1 MSMRTRP
8 LVVMVSAAA
17 IALSGCGAKE
27 AAVVKGAFEQ
37 PIKSANIEL
46 TMSVRS
52 GQEAVNVSLA
62 GPYQSNG
69 KDEIPSADLALKLE
83 GVAPKTIEGRLIST
97 GKNAFVEYEGETYE
111 VGEDTI
117 AELKK
122 EGANGSPTQLTPA
135 DITKL
140 MGTMQD
146 WFPESDAQE
155 NVDLDGEPVTRVTGK
170 LDLSKALTDLK
181 ELAAKPGLSGV
192 EELKQLSGGDIKR
205 IERMVSDPKFTI
217 DVGKNDGK
225 LRRVQA
231 SIKVDDKSDSGTID
245 FSLRFKDVDKPVTID
260 APSSGKPIDELG
272 QKLGEEFGGGTVSP
286 DTQVN

>member
-1 MSMRTRP
+1 
-8 LVVMVSAAA
+8 LVLATGAA
-17 IALSGCGAKE
+17 IALSGCSAKE
-27 AAVVKGAFEQ
+27 AAVVKSAFEK
-37 PIKSANIEL
+37 PVKSANIEL
-46 TMSVRS
+46 TMSVKS
-52 GQEAVNVSLA
+52 GQQTVNVSLA

-69 KDEIPSADLALKLE
+69 ENELPSADLALKLE
-83 GVAPKTIEGRLIST
+83 GVGPKTIEGRLIST

-111 VGEDTI
+111 VGADKI

-122 EGANGSPTQLTPA
+122 EGASGEPTQLTPA
-135 DITKL
+135 DIQKL

-146 WFPESDAQE
+146 WFPQSDSQE

-181 ELAAKPGLSGV
+181 ALAAKPGLSGV
-192 EELKQLSGGDIKR
+192 EELKQLSGGDIKE

-231 SIKVDDKSDSGTID
+231 SIKVDDKSDSGTVD

-260 APSSGKPIDELG
+260 APSSGKPIEELA
-272 QKLGEEFGGGTVSP
+272 QKLGEEFGGGSTDSP
-286 DTQVN
+286 NTQIN

>member
-1 MSMRTRP
+1 
-8 LVVMVSAAA
+8 MVTGAA

-37 PIKSANIEL
+37 NIKSANIEM
-46 TMSVRS
+46 TMSVKS
-52 GQEAVNVSLA
+52 NQQTVNVSLA

-69 KDEIPSADLALKLE
+69 KDQIPSADLALKLE
-83 GVAPKTIEGRLIST
+83 GVGPKTIEGRLIST

-111 VGEDTI
+111 VGADKI

-122 EGANGSPTQLTPA
+122 QGANGAPTQLTPA
-135 DITKL
+135 DIQKL

-231 SIKVDDKSDSGTID
+231 SIKVDDKSGSGTMD

-260 APSSGKPIDELG
+260 APSSGKPIEELG
-272 QKLGEEFGGGTVSP
+272 QKLGEEFGGGSGSP
-286 DTQVN
+286 DATIS

>member
-46 TMSVRS
+46 TVSVKS

-111 VGEDTI
+111 V
-117 AELKK
+117 
-122 EGANGSPTQLTPA
+122 
-135 DITKL
+135 
-140 MGTMQD
+140 
-146 WFPESDAQE
+146 
-155 NVDLDGEPVTRVTGK
+155 
-170 LDLSKALTDLK
+170 
-181 ELAAKPGLSGV
+181 
-192 EELKQLSGGDIKR
+192 
-205 IERMVSDPKFTI
+205 
-217 DVGKNDGK
+217 
-225 LRRVQA
+225 
-231 SIKVDDKSDSGTID
+231 
-245 FSLRFKDVDKPVTID
+245 
-260 APSSGKPIDELG
+260 
-272 QKLGEEFGGGTVSP
+272 
-286 DTQVN
+286 

>member
-1 MSMRTRP
+1 
-8 LVVMVSAAA
+8 MVTGAA

-46 TMSVRS
+46 TMSVKS
-52 GQEAVNVSLA
+52 SQQTVNMSLA

-111 VGEDTI
+111 VGADKI

-122 EGANGSPTQLTPA
+122 QGANGTPTQLTPA

-192 EELKQLSGGDIKR
+192 EELKQLSSGDIKR

-225 LRRVQA
+225 LRRIEA
-231 SIKVDDKSDSGTID
+231 SIKVDDKSDSGTVD

-260 APSSGKPIDELG
+260 APSSGKPIEELG
-272 QKLGEEFGGGTVSP
+272 QKLGEEFGGGSSGSP
-286 DTQVN
+286 DTQIN

>member
-1 MSMRTRP
+1 
-8 LVVMVSAAA
+8 MVTGAA

-46 TMSVRS
+46 TMSVKS
-52 GQEAVNVSLA
+52 NQQTVNVSLA

-83 GVAPKTIEGRLIST
+83 GVGPKTIEGRLIST

-111 VGEDTI
+111 VGADKI
-117 AELKK
+117 AELKQQ
-122 EGANGSPTQLTPA
+122 GANGTPTQLTPA

-192 EELKQLSGGDIKR
+192 EELKQLSSGDIKR

-225 LRRVQA
+225 LRRIQA

-245 FSLRFKDVDKPVTID
+245 FSLRFKDVDKPVTIN
-260 APSSGKPIDELG
+260 APSSGKPIEELG
-272 QKLGEEFGGGTVSP
+272 QKLEDEFSRSSSGNAQIS
-286 DTQVN
+286 

>member
-1 MSMRTRP
+1 
-8 LVVMVSAAA
+8 MVTGAA

-46 TMSVRS
+46 TMSVKS
-52 GQEAVNVSLA
+52 NQQTVNVSLA

-69 KDEIPSADLALKLE
+69 KDQIPSADLALKLE
-83 GVAPKTIEGRLIST
+83 GVGPKTIEGRLIST

-111 VGEDTI
+111 VGADKI

-122 EGANGSPTQLTPA
+122 QGANGAPTQLTPA

-146 WFPESDAQE
+146 WFPQSDAQE

-192 EELKQLSGGDIKR
+192 EELKQLSSGDIKR

-231 SIKVDDKSDSGTID
+231 SIKIDDNADSGTVD

-260 APSSGKPIDELG
+260 APSSGKPIEELG
-272 QKLGEEFGGGTVSP
+272 QKLEDEFSSSSSGNAQIS
-286 DTQVN
+286 

>member
-1 MSMRTRP
+1 
-8 LVVMVSAAA
+8 VVGPDEGP
-17 IALSGCGAKE
+17 LSGCSAKE
-27 AAVVKGAFEQ
+27 AAVVKSAFEK
-37 PIKSANIEL
+37 PVKSANIEL
-46 TMSVRS
+46 TMSVKS
-52 GQEAVNVSLA
+52 GQQTVNVSLA

-69 KDEIPSADLALKLE
+69 ENELPSADLALKLE
-83 GVAPKTIEGRLIST
+83 GVGPKTIEGRLIST

-111 VGEDTI
+111 VGADKI

-122 EGANGSPTQLTPA
+122 EGASGEPTQLTPA
-135 DITKL
+135 DIQKL

-146 WFPESDAQE
+146 WFPQSDSQE

-181 ELAAKPGLSGV
+181 ALAAKPGLSGV
-192 EELKQLSGGDIKR
+192 EELKQLSGGDIKE

-231 SIKVDDKSDSGTID
+231 SIKVDDKSDSGTVD

-260 APSSGKPIDELG
+260 APSSGKPIEELA
-272 QKLGEEFGGGTVSP
+272 QKLGEEFGGGSTDSP
-286 DTQVN
+286 NTQIN

>member
-1 MSMRTRP
+1 
-8 LVVMVSAAA
+8 MVTGAA

-46 TMSVRS
+46 TMSVKS
-52 GQEAVNVSLA
+52 SQQTVNMSLA

-83 GVAPKTIEGRLIST
+83 GVGPKTIEGRLIST

-111 VGEDTI
+111 VGADKI

-122 EGANGSPTQLTPA
+122 QGANGAPTQLTPA

-146 WFPESDAQE
+146 WFPQSDAQE

-192 EELKQLSGGDIKR
+192 EELKQLSSGDIKR

-231 SIKVDDKSDSGTID
+231 SIKVDDNADSGTVD

-260 APSSGKPIDELG
+260 APSSGKPIEELG
-272 QKLGEEFGGGTVSP
+272 QKLEDEFSSSSSGNAQIS
-286 DTQVN
+286 

>member
-1 MSMRTRP
+1 
-8 LVVMVSAAA
+8 MVTGAA

-46 TMSVRS
+46 TMSVKS
-52 GQEAVNVSLA
+52 SQQTVNVSLA

-69 KDEIPSADLALKLE
+69 KGEIPSADLALKLE
-83 GVAPKTIEGRLIST
+83 GAGPKTIEGRLIST

-111 VGEDTI
+111 VGADKI
-117 AELKK
+117 AELKQQ
-122 EGANGSPTQLTPA
+122 GANGTPTQLTPA

-192 EELKQLSGGDIKR
+192 EELKQLSSGDIKR

-225 LRRVQA
+225 LRRIQA

-245 FSLRFKDVDKPVTID
+245 FSLRFKDVDKPVTIN
-260 APSSGKPIDELG
+260 APSSGKPIEELG
-272 QKLGEEFGGGTVSP
+272 QKLEDEFSRSSSGNAQIS
-286 DTQVN
+286 

>member
-1 MSMRTRP
+1 M
-8 LVVMVSAAA
+8 LCGAA

-37 PIKSANIEL
+37 DIKSANIEL
-46 TMSVRS
+46 AMSVKS

-69 KDEIPSADLALKLE
+69 KDKLPSADLALKVE
-83 GVAPKTIEGRLIST
+83 GAAPKTIEGRLIST
-97 GKNAFVEYEGETYE
+97 GDNAFVEYEGETYE
-111 VGEDTI
+111 VGKDKI
-117 AELKK
+117 AELEKQ
-122 EGANGSPTQLTPA
+122 GAAGGTNQLSAA
-135 DITKL
+135 DIRQL

-146 WFPESDAQE
+146 WFPESDTQE
-155 NVDLDGEPVTRVTGK
+155 NADLDGEPVTRVTGK

-181 ELAAKPGLSGV
+181 GLASKPGMSGV

-217 DVGKNDGK
+217 DVGKSDGK
-225 LRRVQA
+225 LRRIQA
-231 SIKVDDKSDSGTID
+231 SIKVDDNSDSGTLD

-260 APSSGKPIDELG
+260 APSSGKPIEALG
-272 QKLGEEFGGGTVSP
+272 QKLGEEFGGTGGSV
-286 DTQVN
+286 DAQVN